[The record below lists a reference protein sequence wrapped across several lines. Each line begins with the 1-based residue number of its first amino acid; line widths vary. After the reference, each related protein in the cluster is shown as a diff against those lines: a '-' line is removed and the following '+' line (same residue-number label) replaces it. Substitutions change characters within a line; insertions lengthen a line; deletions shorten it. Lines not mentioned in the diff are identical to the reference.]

1 MNHTQRITVMVVDDE
16 SLIHAGLRKALHQD
30 PAMRVVCSAYDG
42 EEALVRI
49 AEYQPDVVLLDIQ
62 MPRLNGIEC
71 LKRIQGHYP
80 QIVVILLTTFDEE
93 QYIIQGLA
101 HNARSYLLKTEAF
114 TGLTDHIRNAVNGTL
129 VIPDHIA
136 IKLAKFLQQQT
147 DFVAKAIDPAFF
159 KRYGLTRTEQ
169 HIVELLG
176 KRFSNA
182 EIADDMTVQ
191 NGTVR
196 NHLVTIFEKLN
207 VHSRKEA
214 IALIESNFI

>member
-1 MNHTQRITVMVVDDE
+1 MNHTAPISIMLVDDE
-16 SLIHAGLRKALHQD
+16 PLIHAGLRKALHQD

-71 LKRIQGHYP
+71 LKRIQEHYP

-114 TGLTDHIRNAVNGTL
+114 TGLTEHIRNAVNGTL

-159 KRYGLTRTEQ
+159 KHYALTRTEQ

-182 EIADDMTVQ
+182 EIADDLTVQ